1 MNELNKL
8 RHKIDIIDKEMAW
21 LFEKRMSLIDQ
32 IALVKKKENLQINDS
47 SREEKMFENNKQYIN
62 NKKFVKYY
70 KMFLKSNIY
79 ISKLYM
85 KNKLNTNK

>member
-1 MNELNKL
+1 
-8 RHKIDIIDKEMAW
+8 
-21 LFEKRMSLIDQ
+21 
-32 IALVKKKENLQINDS
+32 
-47 SREEKMFENNKQYIN
+47 MFENNKQYIN